1 MSNLLEDLG
10 LTLEDL
16 KIVAEARGIKNYESM
31 SGDELLSAINPSKK
45 PKKQKKQKKIKKNQK
60 QVFLK
65 QK

>member
-10 LTLEDL
+10 QTLEDL
-16 KIVAEARGIKNYESM
+16 KIAAEARGIKNYESM
-31 SGDELLSAINPSKK
+31 SKDELLSAINPSKK
-45 PKKQKKQKKIKKNQK
+45 QKKVKKQK

>member
-1 MSNLLEDLG
+1 MSNSLKDLG

-16 KIVAEARGIKNYESM
+16 KAVARVRGIKDYESM
-31 SGDELLSAINPSKK
+31 SEDELLSLITPSKK
-45 PKKQKKQKKIKKNQK
+45 AKKGKKQK

>member
-16 KIVAEARGIKNYESM
+16 KVIAEARGIKNYESM
-31 SGDELLSAINPSKK
+31 SEDELLSAINLSKK
-45 PKKQKKQKKIKKNQK
+45 AKQAKKQKTVKKNKK

-65 QK
+65 QE

>member
-1 MSNLLEDLG
+1 MSNSLEDLG

-16 KIVAEARGIKNYESM
+16 KAVVEVRGIKDYECM
-31 SGDELLSAINPSKK
+31 SKDELLGLITPS
-45 PKKQKKQKKIKKNQK
+45 KKQKKQNRRKNVKKQI

>member
-1 MSNLLEDLG
+1 MSNSLKDLG

-16 KIVAEARGIKNYESM
+16 KVVAEARGIKDYESI
-31 SGDELLSAINPSKK
+31 SEDELLGAKKSKK
-45 PKKQKKQKKIKKNQK
+45 SRKKVKNQK